1 MPMIAKC
8 FKCGEPGY
16 CSSDCRRQKSVNLIK
31 GQYELEPS
39 NDKGQLCELDGYDEE
54 DFYKDDD
61 ERQTYVARK
70 RLLTVKVVAA
80 KQVIS

>member
-8 FKCGEPGY
+8 FKCGEPVHR
-16 CSSDCRRQKSVNLIK
+16 SSDFRRQKSVNLIK
-31 GQYELEPS
+31 GQHELEPS
-39 NDKGQLCELDGYDEE
+39 NDKGELCELDGYDEE

-70 RLLTVKVVAA
+70 MLLTLKVVTT
-80 KQVIS
+80 KQGIS